1 MFIPMGGF
9 IAAWIYP
16 LYVNIFNKATMDI
29 RRETNVGID
38 IPITDKEAGLG
49 LGQTYSRKEPGTNL
63 EEEGK

>member
-1 MFIPMGGF
+1 
-9 IAAWIYP
+9 
-16 LYVNIFNKATMDI
+16 MDI